1 MALNFGLLGD
11 AGAPAMGYLQGQQDV
26 ARNQLAQQQIETGR
40 MTQDKMRMEMDAM
53 KRRQAGLDQFMQK
66 AKELG
71 VDGDPEQLTQVFYEH
86 AISTGDMQQVQ
97 AAQIARQA
105 AKERKEYMASQ
116 PGAGGAVATPVP
128 MTNNLGTAL
137 PPAGVPPMPFN
148 AGAAPAAA
156 PPQGNALGGN
166 RLSQIENR
174 LLELRRFPTA
184 GEKERT
190 ELIKERDRLMTPHV
204 LAPGSSLATL
214 GGGVGV
220 ASAEKPVQPKL
231 HVVGRNLVDET
242 GKVVFKAQPEP
253 GAGVPK
259 APPGYRVTATGD
271 LEAIPGGPAA
281 SKPMTALQQ
290 QAYKKDFANDT
301 SNIKSAV
308 DTANELETLTDT
320 LVGNPDKGIKAHPGL
335 GGITGYAGML
345 PSLPKGEAAKAE
357 QKLETFKGK
366 IKALGRTIASQQ
378 GKLGNMAVQ
387 EWQMVSDAVQAI
399 KPTAGNLDEQMRDVV
414 RQAKQLAKNMQDKFD
429 LTYEEP
435 PTARGAPK
443 PAGGGALSPAEEAEL
458 AQLRKRFGK

>member
-11 AGAPAMGYLQGQQDV
+11 AGAPAMGYIQGQQDV
-26 ARNQLAQQQIETGR
+26 ARNQLAQQQVETGR

-53 KRRQAGLDQFMQK
+53 NRRQAGLDKFMAR

-71 VDGDPEQLTQVFYEH
+71 VDGDPEQLTQNYAEY
-86 AISTGDMQQVQ
+86 ATTTGNPQEMQAAQMAVQ
-97 AAQIARQA
+97 AAR
-105 AKERKEYMASQ
+105 ERKAYMASQ

-137 PPAGVPPMPFN
+137 PAQVIAMTP
-148 AGAAPAAA
+148 PAAA

-231 HVVGRNLVDET
+231 HVVGKNLVDET
-242 GKVVFKAQPEP
+242 GKIVFTAQPEP

-259 APPGYRVTATGD
+259 APSGYRVTATGD

-281 SKPMTALQQ
+281 SKPLTEAQTIKLRTDIGKDYKNASTALSQIDDLL
-290 QAYKKDFANDT
+290 ASAT
-301 SNIKSAV
+301 SV
-308 DTANELETLTDT
+308 RTA
-320 LVGNPDKGIKAHPGL
+320 PGL
-335 GGITGYAGML
+335 SAATGFTGML
-345 PSLPKGEAAKAE
+345 PSFSEGAAAQAETRLANLRGKVTALGKATAAMGGAIGSIANQE
-357 QKLETFKGK
+357 WKILADQIAVLNEVKGK
-366 IKALGRTIASQQ
+366 GPLLEQIAL
-378 GKLGNMAVQ
+378 L
-387 EWQMVSDAVQAI
+387 E
-399 KPTAGNLDEQMRDVV
+399 E
-414 RQAKQLAKNMQDKFD
+414 QAKGASERIRDAYEKTRADDFERFPQFRD
-429 LTYEEP
+429 LP
-435 PTARGAPK
+435 APK
-443 PAGGGALSPAEEAEL
+443 APSGARVVSPNIDAL
-458 AQLRKRFGK
+458 LDKYLNKQK